1 MCTAARRF
9 LNFGDGTGPAPAMRT
24 LYSMAAIRI
33 LVVDDEPIVGLSIKL
48 ALDLPGYS
56 IDLVARTEEA
66 LAKFAAVTYDVVVTD
81 FLMPGMTGVQLAEQ
95 LKSRSPSVKIVL
107 VSGSPPPSLT
117 AIDHVMLK
125 PFSIEA
131 LRSAI
136 ADLLQG
142 GPNRT

>member
-1 MCTAARRF
+1 M
-9 LNFGDGTGPAPAMRT
+9 
-24 LYSMAAIRI
+24 
-33 LVVDDEPIVGLSIKL
+33 
-48 ALDLPGYS
+48 
-56 IDLVARTEEA
+56 ARTEEA

-95 LKSRSPSVKIVL
+95 LKSRRPSVKIVL
-107 VSGSPPPSLT
+107 VSGSPPPSLR
-117 AIDHVMLK
+117 AIDQVMLK

-136 ADLLQG
+136 AGLLEG